1 MDIYSK
7 KQRWKLL
14 LLLSAV
20 VIVGA
25 SLLYTNQLVEK
36 IAGEERKK
44 AALWADAIQK
54 KSSLVIYTED
64 LFQKIQEDERRK
76 VELWA
81 TAMHRL
87 LTENNSNDLTFYV
100 DIISSNKNIPIILTD
115 EKDVVVSQVNLE
127 KPVKVGEKMDSLVK
141 VAFSKY
147 EPIEVKY
154 HNKTLNYLYYQDSQI
169 FDKLQQVLNDL
180 VKTFFS
186 EVVVNTASVPVI
198 IMDSTQSKIIAFGN
212 IDSAKAS
219 DPKYMEAKRAA
230 MAKEN
235 KPIEIFLNNKTKN
248 LVFYE
253 DSFLLR
259 QIKYYPIV
267 QFGIIGLFLIVAY
280 LAFSSARRSEQNQ
293 VWAGMAK
300 ETAHQLGTPLSS
312 LIAWVEYLKLKNV
325 DESIISEINKDVKR
339 LETITERFSKIGAE
353 PKLIKTDLIKSLHDS
368 VDYIKVRT
376 SDKVVFSLTLPEK
389 DVSLPLNQQLFEWVI
404 ENLCKNAVDA
414 MSGAGNIDITL
425 HDEFDLVYIDIQDT
439 GKGISKSQYKSVFKP
454 GFTSKHRGWG
464 LGLSL
469 SKRIIEVYHNGRIF
483 VKQSALNKGTTFRIV
498 LKKF

>member
-20 VIVGA
+20 IIVGA

-36 IAGEERKK
+36 IAGDERKK

-54 KSSLVIYTED
+54 KSSLVIYTEE
-64 LFQKIQEDERRK
+64 LFSKIQEDERKK

-81 TAMHRL
+81 SAMHRL
-87 LTENNSNDLTFYV
+87 LTESNSSDLTFYV

-115 EKDVVVSQVNLE
+115 DQNVVVSTVNME
-127 KPVKVGEKMDSLVK
+127 KPVKVGQKMDSAMLR
-141 VAFSKY
+141 AYSKY

-154 HNKTLNYLYYQDSQI
+154 HNRTLNYLYYQDSHI
-169 FDKLQQVLNDL
+169 FEKLQQVLNDL

-198 IMDSTQSKIIAFGN
+198 ITDSTQKKIIAYGN
-212 IDSAKAS
+212 IDSTKVN
-219 DPKYMEAKRAA
+219 DPKYMEAKKAA
-230 MAKEN
+230 MEKEN

-259 QIKYYPIV
+259 QIRYYPIV

-312 LIAWVEYLKLKNV
+312 LIAWMEYLKMKNV
-325 DESIISEINKDVKR
+325 DESIISEINKDVNR
-339 LETITERFSKIGAE
+339 LEIITERFSKIGSE
-353 PKLIKTDLIKSLHDS
+353 PKLIKTNLIQVLQES

-376 SDKVVFSLTLPEK
+376 SDKVAFILNVPDKE
-389 DVSLPLNQQLFEWVI
+389 VSLPLNRQLFDWVI

-414 MSGAGNIDITL
+414 MSGTGQIEITL
-425 HDEFDLVYIDIQDT
+425 HDEFDLVYIDITDT
-439 GKGISKSQYKSVFKP
+439 GKGIAKSQYKSVFKP

-483 VKQSALNKGTTFRIV
+483 VKQSTLNKGTTFRIV